1 MIGIYRITKKDTKQ
15 MYIGQSKNIE
25 RRMRE
30 HFSYSCSYSYIDNS
44 IRKHG
49 PEDYQI
55 DILATFDEYNKDVLD
70 DAEQYF
76 IAAYNTYENP
86 KHYNLTPGG
95 DLSFDG
101 HSLDGMRKISEF
113 NNSTGFF
120 RVSKVKTKS
129 FNQGFSYVY
138 QYYDDNGK
146 PKRIRSKN
154 LSDLEE
160 KVHKKGL
167 IWMKI
172 NKINAE
178 KTLKFEKNKFETR
191 YKQTNTGFFRV
202 HKTKPNGG
210 KSVFRDIFRD
220 KNGKNKSINSVS
232 IRKLRQKIEKKGLVW
247 KVIDEEQAKKTW
259 EAENE

>member
-55 DILATFDEYNKDVLD
+55 DILVTFDEYNKDVLD

-86 KHYNLTPGG
+86 KHYNL
-95 DLSFDG
+95 
-101 HSLDGMRKISEF
+101 
-113 NNSTGFF
+113 TGFF

-210 KSVFRDIFRD
+210 KSVFRYIFRD

-232 IRKLRQKIEKKGLVW
+232 IRKLKEKIEKKGLVW